1 MPFHYRLGK
10 MVNCSA
16 CSGIIHRDEPV
27 SAAFSQEGKRSYYHK
42 GCEEKAEYLS
52 RWREEAAWAFRPV
65 RLSVT
70 EWEVC
75 SPKKHLGVWQSI
87 FIARRDEDIWCPN
100 CGLKIARHEGLTC
113 SLCGARGIVVGVE
126 ATKMV
131 FTHRQPLYKLL
142 VHCTEKGE
150 DSTSYAM
157 YPLGVARDSVK
168 FFESYFGSKYN
179 LPKLHLIAVPE
190 FAAGAMENWGAI
202 TFREI
207 VLLVDKD

>member
-1 MPFHYRLGK
+1 MPLHNRLGK

-16 CSGIIHRDEPV
+16 CSGIIHREELV

-87 FIARRDEDIWCPN
+87 FIEKPVFLA
-100 CGLKIARHEGLTC
+100 
-113 SLCGARGIVVGVE
+113 VVCKV
-126 ATKMV
+126 
-131 FTHRQPLYKLL
+131 
-142 VHCTEKGE
+142 
-150 DSTSYAM
+150 
-157 YPLGVARDSVK
+157 
-168 FFESYFGSKYN
+168 
-179 LPKLHLIAVPE
+179 
-190 FAAGAMENWGAI
+190 
-202 TFREI
+202 
-207 VLLVDKD
+207 

>member
-65 RLSVT
+65 RLSLT
-70 EWEVC
+70 EWEAC

-87 FIARRDEDIWCPN
+87 FIARRDEDIWCPD

-113 SLCGARGIVVGVE
+113 SSCGARGIVVGVE

-142 VHCTEKGE
+142 VHCTEKGQ
-150 DSTSYAM
+150 DSTSYAISSGFT
-157 YPLGVARDSVK
+157 PV
-168 FFESYFGSKYN
+168 
-179 LPKLHLIAVPE
+179 
-190 FAAGAMENWGAI
+190 AI
-202 TFREI
+202 TSRKKVETAESQAPAMMLEYEPKENLKKGLK
-207 VLLVDKD
+207 V

>member
-70 EWEVC
+70 EWEAC

-87 FIARRDEDIWCPN
+87 FIARRDEDIWCPD

-113 SLCGARGIVVGVE
+113 SSCGSHAIVVGVE
-126 ATKMV
+126 STKMV

-150 DSTSYAM
+150 DSTSYAISSGFT
-157 YPLGVARDSVK
+157 PV
-168 FFESYFGSKYN
+168 
-179 LPKLHLIAVPE
+179 
-190 FAAGAMENWGAI
+190 AI
-202 TFREI
+202 TSRRKGEATESQQS
-207 VLLVDKD
+207 VMMLEYEPKENLKKGLKV

>member
-1 MPFHYRLGK
+1 MSFHDRLGK

-70 EWEVC
+70 EWEAC

-87 FIARRDEDIWCPN
+87 FIVRRDEDIWCPD

-113 SLCGARGIVVGVE
+113 SSCGARGIVVGVE
-126 ATKMV
+126 PTKMV

-150 DSTSYAM
+150 DSTSYAISSGFT
-157 YPLGVARDSVK
+157 PV
-168 FFESYFGSKYN
+168 
-179 LPKLHLIAVPE
+179 
-190 FAAGAMENWGAI
+190 AI
-202 TFREI
+202 TSRKKVETAESQAPAMMLEYEPKENLKKGLK
-207 VLLVDKD
+207 V

>member
-16 CSGIIHRDEPV
+16 CSGIIHRNEPV
-27 SAAFSQEGKRSYYHK
+27 SSAFSQEGKRSYYHK

-52 RWREEAAWAFRPV
+52 RWREEAALAFRPV

-75 SPKKHLGVWQSI
+75 SSKKHLGVWQSI
-87 FIARRDEDIWCPN
+87 FIARRDEDIWCPD

-113 SLCGARGIVVGVE
+113 SSCGARGIVVGVE

-150 DSTSYAM
+150 DSTSYAISSGFT
-157 YPLGVARDSVK
+157 PV
-168 FFESYFGSKYN
+168 
-179 LPKLHLIAVPE
+179 
-190 FAAGAMENWGAI
+190 AI
-202 TFREI
+202 TSRKKVETAESQAPAMMLEYEPKENLKKGLK
-207 VLLVDKD
+207 V

>member
-1 MPFHYRLGK
+1 MAKTYYPVKPSSPNAVMMTTEVRTVRMPSCNWCGRMILPREGAVHFPCPQCGE
-10 MVNCSA
+10 V
-16 CSGIIHRDEPV
+16 IIWRCEKCRGFGDEPV

-87 FIARRDEDIWCPN
+87 FIARRDEDIWCPD

-113 SLCGARGIVVGVE
+113 SSCGARGIVIGVE

-150 DSTSYAM
+150 DSTSYAIS
-157 YPLGVARDSVK
+157 GG
-168 FFESYFGSKYN
+168 F
-179 LPKLHLIAVPE
+179 
-190 FAAGAMENWGAI
+190 
-202 TFREI
+202 T
-207 VLLVDKD
+207 

>member
-1 MPFHYRLGK
+1 MHFHYRLGK

-52 RWREEAAWAFRPV
+52 LWREEAAWAFRAV

-70 EWEVC
+70 EWEAC

-87 FIARRDEDIWCPN
+87 FIARRDEDIWCPD
-100 CGLKIARHEGLTC
+100 CGLKIARHEALTC
-113 SLCGARGIVVGVE
+113 SSCGARGIVVGVE
-126 ATKMV
+126 STKMV

-150 DSTSYAM
+150 DSTSYAISSGFT
-157 YPLGVARDSVK
+157 PV
-168 FFESYFGSKYN
+168 
-179 LPKLHLIAVPE
+179 
-190 FAAGAMENWGAI
+190 AI
-202 TFREI
+202 TSRKKVETAESQAPAMMLEYEPKENLKKGLK
-207 VLLVDKD
+207 V

>member
-150 DSTSYAM
+150 DSTSYAISSGFT
-157 YPLGVARDSVK
+157 PV
-168 FFESYFGSKYN
+168 
-179 LPKLHLIAVPE
+179 
-190 FAAGAMENWGAI
+190 AI
-202 TFREI
+202 TSRKKGEETESQAPAMMLEYEPKENLKKGLK
-207 VLLVDKD
+207 V

>member
-27 SAAFSQEGKRSYYHK
+27 SAAFGQEGKRSYFHK

-52 RWREEAAWAFRPV
+52 RWREEAAWAFRAV

-70 EWEVC
+70 EWEAC

-87 FIARRDEDIWCPN
+87 FIARRDEDIWCPD

-113 SLCGARGIVVGVE
+113 SSCGARGIVVGVE

-150 DSTSYAM
+150 DSTSYAISSGFT
-157 YPLGVARDSVK
+157 PV
-168 FFESYFGSKYN
+168 
-179 LPKLHLIAVPE
+179 
-190 FAAGAMENWGAI
+190 AI
-202 TFREI
+202 TSRKKVETAESQAPAMMLEYEPKENLKKGLK
-207 VLLVDKD
+207 V

>member
-16 CSGIIHRDEPV
+16 CSGIIHRNEPV

-75 SPKKHLGVWQSI
+75 SSKKHLGVWQSI
-87 FIARRDEDIWCPN
+87 FIARRDEDIWCPD

-113 SLCGARGIVVGVE
+113 SSCGARGIVVGVE

-150 DSTSYAM
+150 DSTSYAISSGFT
-157 YPLGVARDSVK
+157 PV
-168 FFESYFGSKYN
+168 
-179 LPKLHLIAVPE
+179 
-190 FAAGAMENWGAI
+190 AI
-202 TFREI
+202 TSRKKVETEESQTPAMMLEYEPKENLKKGLR
-207 VLLVDKD
+207 V

>member
-65 RLSVT
+65 RLSLT
-70 EWEVC
+70 EWEAC

-87 FIARRDEDIWCPN
+87 FIARRDEDIWCPD

-113 SLCGARGIVVGVE
+113 SSCGARGIVVGVE

-150 DSTSYAM
+150 DSTSYAISSGFT
-157 YPLGVARDSVK
+157 PV
-168 FFESYFGSKYN
+168 
-179 LPKLHLIAVPE
+179 
-190 FAAGAMENWGAI
+190 AI
-202 TFREI
+202 TSRKKVETAESQAPAMMLEYEPKENLKKGLK
-207 VLLVDKD
+207 V

>member
-87 FIARRDEDIWCPN
+87 FIARRDEDIWCPD

-113 SLCGARGIVVGVE
+113 SSCGSHAIVVGVE
-126 ATKMV
+126 STKMV

-150 DSTSYAM
+150 DSTSYAISSGFT
-157 YPLGVARDSVK
+157 PV
-168 FFESYFGSKYN
+168 
-179 LPKLHLIAVPE
+179 
-190 FAAGAMENWGAI
+190 AI
-202 TFREI
+202 TSRRKGEATESQQS
-207 VLLVDKD
+207 VMMLEYEPKENLKKGLKV

>member
-16 CSGIIHRDEPV
+16 CSGIIHRDELV

-87 FIARRDEDIWCPN
+87 FIARRDEDIWCPD

-113 SLCGARGIVVGVE
+113 SSCGARGIVVGVE

-150 DSTSYAM
+150 DSTSYAISSGFT
-157 YPLGVARDSVK
+157 PV
-168 FFESYFGSKYN
+168 
-179 LPKLHLIAVPE
+179 
-190 FAAGAMENWGAI
+190 AI
-202 TFREI
+202 TSRKKVETAESQAPAMMLEYEPKENLKKGLK
-207 VLLVDKD
+207 V

>member
-52 RWREEAAWAFRPV
+52 RWREEAAWAFRAV

-70 EWEVC
+70 EWETC

-87 FIARRDEDIWCPN
+87 FIARRDEDIWCPD

-113 SLCGARGIVVGVE
+113 SSCGARGIVVGVE
-126 ATKMV
+126 STKMV

-150 DSTSYAM
+150 DSTSYAISSGFT
-157 YPLGVARDSVK
+157 PV
-168 FFESYFGSKYN
+168 
-179 LPKLHLIAVPE
+179 
-190 FAAGAMENWGAI
+190 AI
-202 TFREI
+202 TSRKKVETAESQAPAMMLEYEPKENLKKGLK
-207 VLLVDKD
+207 V